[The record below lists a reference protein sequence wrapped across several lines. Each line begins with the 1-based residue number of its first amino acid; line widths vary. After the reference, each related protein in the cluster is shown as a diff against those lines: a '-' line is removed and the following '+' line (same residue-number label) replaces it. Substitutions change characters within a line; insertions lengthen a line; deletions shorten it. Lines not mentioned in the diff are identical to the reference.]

1 MSALAIDGEPGSGF
15 NLRMDYRRKGRIAA
29 LKARLEICEAERRKL
44 LSVLTT
50 TGANLAKISWQAEEL
65 EKEYRRLNKELK
77 VLEISEPE
85 D

>member
-1 MSALAIDGEPGSGF
+1 M
-15 NLRMDYRRKGRIAA
+15 
-29 LKARLEICEAERRKL
+29 RLEICEAERRKL